1 MPAEKR
7 GPAPPAQ
14 GRPAP
19 PAQGRPAPPAQG
31 RPAPPAQGRPA
42 PPASPTGSSNNT
54 NTGGLKN
61 NLSSVILRAIELEE
75 SKEFSDAAIL
85 YRSSGLVADENR
97 CLQLALNKSQEQK
110 TTIIN
115 HGDRIIQD
123 SVIMNQDD

>member
-42 PPASPTGSSNNT
+42 PPVPQTGSSNNT
-54 NTGGLKN
+54 NNGELKN
-61 NLSSVILRAIELEE
+61 NLSSVILRAIEFEE
-75 SKEFSDAAIL
+75 AKEFSDAAIL

-97 CLQLALNKSQEQK
+97 CLQLALNKSQDQK

>member
-1 MPAEKR
+1 MSAEKR

-19 PAQGRPAPPAQG
+19 PVPL
-31 RPAPPAQGRPA
+31 
-42 PPASPTGSSNNT
+42 TGSSNNT

-97 CLQLALNKSQEQK
+97 CLQLSLNKSQDQK

-115 HGDRIIQD
+115 HGDRIFQD